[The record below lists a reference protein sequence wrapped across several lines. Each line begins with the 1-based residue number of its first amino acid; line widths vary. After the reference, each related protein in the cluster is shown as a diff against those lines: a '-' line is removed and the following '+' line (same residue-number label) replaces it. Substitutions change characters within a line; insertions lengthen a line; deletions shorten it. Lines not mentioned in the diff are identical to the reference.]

1 MTNFD
6 LNKDAEKVRFILE
19 KRNVPKITAEVIAIL
34 DVSGSTREIYYNG
47 TMQQALQRVVPVA
60 LNFDDN
66 GSLPVYTFN
75 DGDDFNLLE
84 TELTAADYANY
95 VNQHIINN
103 GDIDL
108 WGGTDYAPVLH
119 AALQELGFYR
129 SKNIAHAAKGF
140 FKRLLANDEAIS
152 AEHFSEKSKSKLPA
166 IIYFFTDGDNTSDDR
181 NPTKELLQAAE
192 FAHSEV
198 YFNFIGVG
206 NASFTFLKEIADAYG
221 NTGFAQIHDIEKVAD
236 SDDVYEY
243 LLPDELTEWLK
254 ASITV
259 QAGGRP

>member
-1 MTNFD
+1 
-6 LNKDAEKVRFILE
+6 
-19 KRNVPKITAEVIAIL
+19 
-34 DVSGSTREIYYNG
+34 VSGSTREIYYNG

-140 FKRLLANDEAIS
+140 FKRLLANDEVIS

-166 IIYFFTDGDNTSDDR
+166 IIYFFTDGDNSSGDR

-192 FAHSEV
+192 HAHSEV